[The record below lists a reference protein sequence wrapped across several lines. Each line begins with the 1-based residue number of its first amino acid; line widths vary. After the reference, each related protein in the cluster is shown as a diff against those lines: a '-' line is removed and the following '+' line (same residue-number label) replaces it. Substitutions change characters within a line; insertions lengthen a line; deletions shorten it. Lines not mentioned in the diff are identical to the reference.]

1 MIKIVLIANIEKLGV
16 MFLFKAFSA
25 SLFMTFSFLLMGC
38 SSHSNKEATPALFNT
53 KAEAVKAAKKFNCKG
68 AHQMGDKWMP
78 CDSHDIHEKGEK
90 HGKHSGHKHHH

>member
-78 CDSHDIHEKGEK
+78 CESHEAHQEKEKGSD
-90 HGKHSGHKHHH
+90 HGHHHHH